1 MYMLL
6 WTFFVYAFLGWC
18 TEVSFA
24 ALTSGK
30 FVNRGFLN
38 GPVCPIY
45 GCGVVIVLFFLEP
58 LRENTL
64 LLFLG
69 SVVLTSVLEW
79 LTGFVLERIFHQRWW
94 DYSNEPF
101 NLGGYI
107 CLRFSIAWGLAC
119 LLVVDVIHPT
129 IHWLITLIP
138 HTLGLV
144 LLAVFSAAMVVDLA
158 ATVRTIARINRQLTQ
173 LDELAGRIKSLS
185 NELGESLAERVLD
198 AAEKGGELRDNLEDV
213 KDALE
218 QRRDEFQDGL
228 EDMKDVLAQRRDEFQ
243 DGLEDVKDAL
253 AQRRMQR
260 QMDQFQR
267 QEQRQQDLE
276 ELRRRL
282 EEALDRPI
290 FGQRRLMRAFPR
302 MRSTTHTQ
310 ALERLRQW
318 MEEHGR

>member
-1 MYMLL
+1 MYLLL
-6 WTFFVYAFLGWC
+6 WIFFVYAFLGWC

-228 EDMKDVLAQRRDEFQ
+228 EDMKDALAQRRDEFQ
-243 DGLEDVKDAL
+243 DGLEDMKDAL

>member
-228 EDMKDVLAQRRDEFQ
+228 EDMKDALAQRRDELQ